1 MKKVPLKK
9 LKVDLEEIGLCM
21 ENQERFEIDFYLD
34 KETGEV
40 IVVAGEILRRVEEGD
55 LSTEDLPGW
64 QKDEVKKAEDIL
76 FSNPERYE
84 RIPEKPSY
92 EGYELMV
99 EFAESVKDEIL
110 KEKLWIA
117 LDGKGAFR
125 RFKNVLL
132 NYPDYR
138 ERWFKFKR
146 QRLDA
151 EVVEW
156 LESIGISP
164 QD

>member
-1 MKKVPLKK
+1 
-9 LKVDLEEIGLCM
+9 M

-64 QKDEVKKAEDIL
+64 QKDDVKKAEDIL

-92 EGYELMV
+92 EGYNLMV

-110 KEKLWIA
+110 QEKLWIA

-132 NYPDYR
+132 NYPDHR

-151 EVVEW
+151 EVIEW

-164 QD
+164 QE